1 LANEPSWDEIFRPA
15 DTGASGDT
23 VRTTV
28 PPASYPAPASGA
40 PGVPMTRREM
50 REAEGY
56 VRSGSA
62 APPQGPTQNSASQ
75 NAKPSKPKKK
85 RRLGWLWALLTVLV
99 LGIGA
104 AATAWFLF
112 EDQVREVLGWQE
124 PIDYVGSGNG
134 QEVLVTIVPGDIGED
149 IAHTL
154 ADSGVTMTFDAFYD
168 LLLGMETQPNFT
180 PGTYALQKEM
190 SAQSALDALLDQD
203 NRRVSEVALPEGI
216 TLPSIY
222 ERLSAGT
229 EIPVADFEAAAAD
242 LASFGLPADAVSL
255 EGYLFPATYEFEPGL
270 TAHDIL
276 QQLVNRTFQSLDAA
290 GVPVE
295 QRNQVLTIASMI
307 QREARISDDF
317 YKVSR
322 VIQNRLAQG
331 MRMEFDSTAH
341 YGANSQTGSVFT
353 SDEERAA
360 VNDYNTYVIPGLP
373 IGPISAPG
381 DVAIDAAMH
390 PVDGT
395 WLFFVTI
402 NLDTGETVFSNTVRE
417 HDKAVDQLHEW
428 CRGSDVC

>member
-1 LANEPSWDEIFRPA
+1 LANEPSWDDIFRPA
-15 DTGASGDT
+15 DPGES

-28 PPASYPAPASGA
+28 PPASGA
-40 PGVPMTRREM
+40 PMTRREL
-50 REAEGY
+50 RESEGY
-56 VRSGSA
+56 VRSGGA
-62 APPQGPTQNSASQ
+62 AVPPQGPPQSSPVPGGSAPRGPRPPQ
-75 NAKPSKPKKK
+75 PKRK
-85 RRLGWLWALLTVLV
+85 RRLGWLWALLTVFV
-99 LGIGA
+99 LLIAG
-104 AATAWFLF
+104 TAGGWFLF
-112 EDQVREVLGWQE
+112 EDKIRAVMGWEE
-124 PIDYVGSGNG
+124 PIDYVGAGNG

-154 ADSGVTMTFDAFYD
+154 ADSGVTMTFDAFYQ
-168 LLLGMETQPNFT
+168 LLLGMKEQPNFT

-190 SAQSALDALLDQD
+190 SAQAALDALLDQD

-216 TLPSIY
+216 TLPSIF
-222 ERLSAGT
+222 ERLCAGT
-229 EIPVADFEAAAAD
+229 QLPVTDFEAAAAD
-242 LASFGLPADAVSL
+242 FASYGLPADAVSL
-255 EGYLFPATYEFEPGL
+255 EGYLFPATYQFEPGMS
-270 TAHDIL
+270 AHDIL

-290 GVPVE
+290 GVPAD
-295 QRNQVLTIASMI
+295 QRNRVLTIASMI

-322 VIQNRLAQG
+322 VIQNRLDHG
-331 MRMEFDSTAH
+331 MKMEFDSTAH

-353 SDEERAA
+353 TDAERAA

-395 WLFFVTI
+395 WLFFVTV
-402 NLDTGETVFSNTVRE
+402 NLDTGETVFSNTVAE
-417 HDKAVDQLHEW
+417 HDRAVKQLRDW

>member
-1 LANEPSWDEIFRPA
+1 MAEEPSWDDIFRPDGTA
-15 DTGASGDT
+15 EPARATVPSTGA
-23 VRTTV
+23 
-28 PPASYPAPASGA
+28 APTS
-40 PGVPMTRREM
+40 RREL
-50 REAEGY
+50 REAEGRT
-56 VRSGSA
+56 RSTGG
-62 APPQGPTQNSASQ
+62 AP
-75 NAKPSKPKKK
+75 KPPKTPSRKKK
-85 RRLGWLWALLTVLV
+85 RRLGWLWALLTVFVLV
-99 LGIGA
+99 IGA
-104 AATAWFLF
+104 GATGWFLF
-112 EDQVREVLGWQE
+112 EDKVRAVLGWEE
-124 PIDYVGSGNG
+124 PIDYVGAGNG
-134 QEVLVTIVPGDIGED
+134 QEVLVTIVSGQIGSD
-149 IAHTL
+149 IATTL
-154 ADSGVTMTFDAFYD
+154 HDEGVTMTYDAFYD
-168 LLLGMETQPNFT
+168 LLLGMEQQPVFT

-190 SAQSALDALLDQD
+190 SAQAALDALLDEN
-203 NRRVSEVALPEGI
+203 NRRVSNVALPEGI

-229 EIPVADFEAAAAD
+229 EIPVADFETAAAD

-255 EGYLFPATYEFEPGL
+255 EGYLFPATYQFDPGL

-290 GVPVE
+290 GVPAD
-295 QRNQVLTIASMI
+295 QRNRVLTIASLI

-322 VIQNRLAQG
+322 VIQNRLDQG
-331 MRMEFDSTAH
+331 MRLEFDSTAH

-353 SDEERAA
+353 TDAERAA

-381 DVAIDAAMH
+381 DVAIDAALH

-395 WLFFVTI
+395 WLFFVTV

-417 HDKAVDQLHEW
+417 HEKAVAQLHEW